1 MLKTHNCGELSKEH
15 IGQKVALAGWV
26 DRRRDHGGLIF
37 IDLRDREGIVQIA
50 FNPEI
55 APTAHEVASKM
66 RSEYVIRVIGEVNR
80 RPPGTENP
88 KLPTGEI
95 EVIAK
100 EAVILNTALTPPFYI
115 NEEVEV
121 DENVRLKYR
130 YLDLRRTRLKNNL
143 LLRHK
148 VVKFMRDFL
157 DAHGFVEIETPIL
170 IKSTPEGARDYLVPS
185 RVHPG
190 KFYALPQSP
199 QQLKQLLMVG
209 GMEKYYQI
217 ARCFRDEDLRADRQP
232 EFTQLDL
239 EMSFID
245 EEDILKLLE
254 ELFTSMV
261 ETLLPEKKMI
271 KPFPRLSYAEAMAK
285 YGSDRPDLRY
295 GLEIRDLSDI
305 VARSDFAVFTS
316 AIAKGGKVKGI
327 CVSGGASFS
336 KKQLEELGQIAQSL
350 GAKGLVTM
358 TLGSTPG
365 RLDDLTMDMVKS
377 AAAKFLTLKQV
388 KAMAERLEAT
398 MGDLLL
404 IIAGEA
410 KSVEVALGGLRH
422 ELGRQLKLA
431 DPNMFAFAFIVD
443 FPYFER
449 NKDTGE
455 LQTVHHPFTM
465 PKDEDIPLLDTDLA
479 KVRAKS
485 YDIICNGYELS
496 SGSIR
501 IHNSDLQKKIFQIL
515 GYSEDQIQQRFGHM
529 LEAFSY
535 GAPPHGGIAPGID
548 RIVMLL
554 AGEESIRE
562 VIAFPKNQ
570 SAIDLAFDAPSPA
583 RDDQLK
589 ELHIRLREE

>member
-1 MLKTHNCGELSKEH
+1 LLKTHNCGELSKEH
-15 IGQKVALAGWV
+15 VGQKVALAGWV

-55 APTAHEVASKM
+55 ALAAHEVASRM
-66 RSEYVIRVIGEVNR
+66 RSEYVVKVIGEVNR

-157 DAHGFVEIETPIL
+157 DARGFVEIETPIL

-295 GLEIRDLSDI
+295 GLKIRDLSDI

-358 TLGSTPG
+358 ALGSAHG
-365 RLDDLTMDMVKS
+365 RLDDLTMAIVKS
-377 AAAKFLTLKQV
+377 AAAKFLTLEQV

-410 KSVEVALGGLRH
+410 KSVEVVLGGLRH

-465 PKDEDIPLLDTDLA
+465 PKDEDIPLLDTDLE